1 MYLHHTHLLLAIPEY
16 SCEETT
22 FRCYDRTGIATTFV
36 FLTKRKFVQTS
47 ISAMDKTME
56 KQPIRKPKPNFN
68 FSKAITKLP
77 LSTIDDRKKRIAA
90 RTLKLHQTLPINIEE
105 LIENRVKK
113 FRDNSFI
120 FLTYAF
126 PRSSERFGPYNFI
139 EVPFS
144 KVDKHEYYTVSRHGV
159 TYWSDAENHF
169 SHLKD
174 WVDDYEKY
182 KTLSKLNFF
191 RHYRRSKAFRTW
203 RRNIKWAKYNAARQA
218 FSASSFFAMP
228 RLAKSLLY
236 MREQYMQLIYF
247 RFFDVSIMEN
257 WHLPYFVE
265 TQMVTY
271 EQVRDLLIQLNIK
284 LKEVLYDACCSTLI
298 DRGYSPQDE
307 AINCPNKKKMKEMM
321 SFTERANK
329 RKLCALLAR
338 FLGYADHMMINL
350 LHQIL
355 GESFRSLSG
364 VFRRYDL
371 ANGKEIV
378 PFMNIE
384 LLLKRTGI
392 DVDPSRDITVSFLDK
407 ICSMVV
413 ESVRGIKR
421 FQSDPYFILFT
432 EPIIMGRQEDRLC
445 GATPS
450 FDFIIDSDTELIEN
464 IQSVNLYMNAAYD
477 AVDVYILQFNKIRD
491 NYLQALSMDQNQIR
505 DETDLAKL
513 TLFCERYNAEMADLE
528 NIQESQKLG
537 LLQIKQ
543 ATFREEIIPVCQELL
558 TVLDETLPKLAM
570 EKINFVEQKGEE
582 ISTKL
587 LITPEETN
595 HYIYYFNFLEI
606 CHEHVENLEKELNYA
621 YEALKI
627 MKIYCI
633 PFRDEDKDKYLD
645 MEELV
650 VQIKDI
656 MTMKRDQKQEL
667 IDKFNLCLQT
677 DIAKIFSEV
686 EDISEQVLQEWLLD
700 VNSDPMQVRDCLID
714 LSERLTSCQRKA
726 QEYKKYQ
733 KEFRLEV
740 SRFDKLALVINEVKL
755 RQTLWDSVQQWKDSV
770 ELWNEIK
777 FFELNVEEVEALNT
791 KVLKNCAMLD
801 KNLPKNEIIPKLKLE
816 ADEFKE
822 KIPVLSYLRNPAL
835 KNRHWIKIEQILDR
849 KVSGEEDIFLH
860 TFEDANAFEEENANE
875 LMEVANMASA
885 EAGLETLLS
894 KVENAWKEL
903 ELTIVSHR
911 DARDVFILAG
921 VDEIQAILD
930 ESSINIS
937 TIAASRHVG
946 PIKAKVDEWARQLDL
961 FSRTLDEWMT
971 CQQSWIYLE
980 AIFTAPDIQRQLPH
994 EAQMFLQVD
1003 KSWKDLLRRTRKTP
1017 MALSAMTSEGVLEQL
1032 QINNVLLEKV
1042 TRCLE
1047 AYLEVKRMA
1056 FPRFYFLSNDELL
1069 EILAQTKNPH
1079 AVQPHLRKCFDAI
1092 AAIEFCKKKTETGE
1106 TVMTNDIIAMI
1117 SPEGERLTFGVGLK
1131 ARGAVEDWLSKV
1143 EESMFL
1149 SVKRYMRLGY
1159 RCYPAKDRS
1168 FWMQEHP
1175 SQVVL
1180 TVSQQQWCA
1189 NVHSILDGKGNVGM
1203 KMAAFKETLT
1213 KNLAILASIA
1223 RTNISKLVR
1232 KVLCALIT
1240 IDVHA
1245 KDSICQLVDKQIT
1258 KSSDFEWL
1266 KMLRYYW
1273 VDENDTVETK
1283 MASANLPYFYE
1294 YLGAGGVLVITPLTD
1309 RCYLCLMGAL
1319 QMDLGGAPAGPAGT
1333 GKTETTKDLA
1343 KALAIQCVV
1352 FNCSDGLDYKMMGR
1366 FFTGLAQSGAWCCF
1380 DEFNRIDIEVLS
1392 VIAQQLITIRNAKAM
1407 KMKRFIFEGREI
1419 KLKPSCAAFITMNPG
1434 YAGRTELPDNLKA
1447 LFRPISMMVPDYA
1460 LIAEVILYSEGFEAS
1475 KVLAKKMVQM
1485 YKLCSEQLSQQ
1496 DHYDFGMRAVKSV
1509 LVMAGALKRASPDQ
1523 SEDITLICALRDSN
1537 LPKFLTNDA
1546 ILFNGI
1552 LGDLFPGI
1560 DLPQAERGN
1569 LQAAIEA
1576 CMQQNNLQPVPEL
1589 VLKALQLYETM
1600 VVRWGVMLVGPTGSG
1615 KTSTLH
1621 TLACALRKL
1630 YSDMVDGPYYKPVNI
1645 QTLNPKAITMDELY
1659 GFVNLAT
1666 MEWKDGL
1673 LGLAIRSAVN
1683 VLEEE
1688 HQWVVCDGPVD
1699 AVWIENLNTVLD
1711 DNKMLC
1717 LANSERIK
1725 LTSWVHMVFEV
1736 QDLAQASPATVSRC
1750 GMVYLDPL
1758 HLGWSPLIVS
1768 WLETVEEH
1776 HLDLDLKEHIMLLFQ
1791 RYYDEMVKYI
1801 NRKCRWSIY
1810 QVNISKL
1817 TLMTQLFLLLLK
1829 QTQNINLM
1837 ERGDAKNYIF
1847 KLFTWCT
1854 LWSFAG
1860 NLLDESKIGF
1870 EKFLRSLFD
1879 KDESALLPDGS
1890 LWDYRV
1896 NTSAKVWENWI
1907 AIHAQFDYNPNIA
1920 YFDLLVPTLDTTKY
1934 GFVAEMLFRSQH
1946 PVLFTGDTGVGKSVL
1961 ARDILNRL
1969 MKENVM
1975 PIFVNFSAQTESA
1988 RTQEIIESRLER
2000 RKKTL
2005 LGAPINKKIIILID
2019 DVNMPKLD
2027 VYGSQPPI
2035 ELLRQLLDF
2044 HGLYDRD
2051 KMYWKSIVD
2060 VTLGAACAPPGGGR
2074 NTLTPR
2080 FIRHFALFSLPTPN
2094 SDTMKTIFKAIL
2106 TGFLLDFS
2114 KVLQPLAESIIE
2126 AAVAVYERISEELLP
2141 TPKKSHYVF
2150 NLRDLSKCVQGV
2162 LQADPSSYVN
2172 PVQLLRLFYHESM
2185 RIFYDRLVSEQDKS
2199 YFTQLLQDCCEKYF
2213 ETTVVH
2219 PGESVLFGDFMIFGQ
2234 PSEDRIYE
2242 EIKDSKKLKNI
2253 LIDYLEDYNSTGGK
2267 EMNLVF
2273 FLDAIEHIVRLARLL
2288 RSERGNG
2295 LLVGVSGMGKQSLS
2309 RLAAHMNGYQCNQ
2322 IALRRGY
2329 DHVCFHEDLRKI
2341 YWIAGVLSKPVVF
2354 LITDTQIVR
2363 EEFMEDINNI
2373 LNSGEVPNLFEGD
2386 EYEKIILNTRQPCIE
2401 SGFPNTSRDGIFEF
2415 FTKRVRANL
2424 HVIICMSPIGDTF
2437 RRRCR
2442 MFPSLVNCCTIDWF
2456 VKWPAEALLTVAVGY
2471 LKDVAESDV
2480 QGRHLAQVC
2489 VMMHESVE
2497 NMSEK
2502 FYREMRRYYYTTPSS
2517 YLQLLNQYRV
2527 LVHKRVEIIIQKK
2540 DRIANGLSKILE
2552 TNQVVAEMGEELKQ
2566 FVPILEEKSRNM
2578 KDLLAKLDKDN
2589 TIAEGVKRSVA
2600 KDEAEAKIK
2609 AAETQEIADEAAR
2622 DLEIVMPTLK
2632 AAQDALK
2639 ALNKNDI
2646 NELRVFQKPP
2656 KLVQFVME
2664 AVLILLGAKT
2674 DWNSAKVVMADVN
2687 FLKRLEEYDKEH
2699 IPETILKKLKT
2710 YIEHKDFQP
2719 PIIEKV
2725 SKVAKSMCQWVIAV
2739 ERFAK
2744 VYKVVEPKIQKQKAA
2759 EEELSQVMQLLKSKQ
2774 NELAEIEAKILMLMA
2789 NLDEKKRE
2797 MKVLQDHN
2805 DLTTT
2810 RLNRAGRLTS
2820 ALADEEIRWRDTV
2833 QELTAEQ
2840 FAVPGDVLVASAY
2853 VAYLGAFP
2861 INYRHE
2867 ISMNWVEECRSLNI
2881 PSSDSFDLIKI
2892 LGDSYQIRQWNMFG
2906 LPRDEISVE
2915 NGIIATQ
2922 GGRWPLMIDP
2932 QEQANR
2938 WVRNMEAANELRI
2951 IKLTDTNMMRILEIC
2966 IRQGLPMLIEDIQET
2981 LDPVLESVLLKRVFI
2996 QNGRLMIKLGD
3007 VDVDYD
3013 SNFRLYMTTKL
3024 ANPHFLPEIC
3034 IQVSLVNFLVSR
3046 GGLEDQLLADIIK
3059 IELPEM
3065 EKQRSDLIVRINADK
3080 QQLLLL
3086 EDKVLRL
3093 LYSSKGNILD
3103 DEELVDALNES
3114 KETSAVIADR
3124 LVETEKTEK
3133 TIAATREKYRILASR
3148 GAVLYFVVSSLAE
3161 IDPMYQFS
3169 LRYFSQVYCSVIA
3182 RPHVKMELSDRLT
3195 NLLNDITF
3203 TVFANISRGLLEKH
3217 KTIYGF
3223 LLTAAISKEDNEFT
3237 DQQLHF
3243 ILRGSPNQNF
3253 SVAEKPNF
3261 VSENQWFSCRYLEE
3275 NFKHFS
3281 GLSNCLHESIE
3292 IGIQDFKEN
3301 VSPKPKPAAST
3312 KDWNALLTGAEK
3324 LMLIAALKD
3333 ESLVIAITELIRFKL
3348 GNQYTEPPKNTS
3360 LPSLY
3365 EDISPTTPLVFVLSP
3380 GSDPMTAL
3388 IKFAQE
3394 KEFAEKLFSISLGQG
3409 QGPAAETLIEN
3420 GAKHGHWVFLQN
3432 CHLATSWME
3441 SMEKI
3446 VTNIAMGLQT
3456 VHDGFRL
3463 YLSSMP
3469 VKTFPTSVLQNS
3481 VKVTNEPPKGLR
3493 ANLVRS
3499 LDELDR
3505 SEFEMH
3511 VLGQQWRSMVF
3522 GLCMFHGIILERR
3535 KFGPLGWNITY
3546 EFNESDRECALRTL
3560 DIYCEREMKAPIP
3573 WDALEYINGEITYGG
3588 RVTDSWDQRCLR
3600 SILKIFSSDRIL
3612 SEDYQYSD
3620 SGLYHCPKGR
3630 KLDEYKAYANAL
3642 SIHDPPEMFG
3652 MHENANI
3659 IFNRNETMFF
3669 VNTLLDSLSGGEA
3682 LGETAL
3688 AAMDKLCLDKIQS
3701 IRSAVA
3707 RNINSDNPYPDLMKR
3722 DSKNRIP
3729 SLTTVLL
3736 QEIERFDR
3744 LLQVIHN
3751 NLNDLEK
3758 AIQGFVVMS
3767 ESLETIYRAF
3777 TNNQVPQLWHNKG
3790 FLSTKSLG
3798 SWMFDL
3804 QQRIDYVQSWIDD
3817 GLPISSWICGLF
3829 FPQSFLT
3836 GTLQTYSRQNDIPI
3850 DTLRFDFEIMG
3861 CTLNQQ
3867 VVYERRTRGQKSN
3880 SFFEDLKVPDHGILV
3895 HGLFVEAGRW
3905 DLKEGGLCDARLGE
3919 LVSRLPV
3926 VWLKPCVLLDV
3937 RNRYEAPLY
3946 KTSVRAGVLSTTG
3959 HSTNFVL
3966 SILLETKKSSDYWIL
3981 RGTALVTLITD

>member
-1 MYLHHTHLLLAIPEY
+1 ME
-16 SCEETT
+16 
-22 FRCYDRTGIATTFV
+22 
-36 FLTKRKFVQTS
+36 KRKVK
-47 ISAMDKTME
+47 ANLA
-56 KQPIRKPKPNFN
+56 KPKTIF
-68 FSKAITKLP
+68 KLP
-77 LSTIDDRKKRIAA
+77 SITNDDRKKRIAA
-90 RTLKLHQTLPINIEE
+90 RTMQLHQTTPINIEE
-105 LIENRVKK
+105 LIEKK
-113 FRDNSFI
+113 IRKLRDNSFI

-126 PRSSERFGPYNFI
+126 PRSSEHFGAYKFL

-144 KVDKHEYYTVSRHGV
+144 KVDKHEYFTVSRHGV

-169 SHLKD
+169 SPLD
-174 WVDDYEKY
+174 AWLVDYAKY

-191 RHYRRSKAFRTW
+191 RYYRYAKAFRQW
-203 RRNIKWAKYNAARQA
+203 RQNIKWEKYESARQTL
-218 FSASSFFAMP
+218 SSSLFLVMP
-228 RLAKSLLY
+228 RLAQALLY
-236 MREQYMQLIYF
+236 MREQYMQLVHF
-247 RFFDVSIMEN
+247 RYFDVSVTEN

-265 TQMVTY
+265 TQMATF
-271 EQVRDLLIQLNIK
+271 EQVRDLLIKLNKK
-284 LKEVLYDACCSTLI
+284 LREVLFVACSNTLV
-298 DRGYSPQDE
+298 DRGYSPHDE
-307 AINCPNKKKMKEMM
+307 ALNCPNKKKMKDVM

-338 FLGYADHMMINL
+338 FLGYVDHMMINL

-355 GESFRSLSG
+355 SESFRNLSN
-364 VFRRYDL
+364 VFNRYNTDKL
-371 ANGKEIV
+371 NENP
-378 PFMNIE
+378 PFMNVE
-384 LLLKRTGI
+384 LLLKSTGI
-392 DVDPSRDITVSFLDK
+392 AVDPSREIAVSFLHQM
-407 ICSMVV
+407 CTMVD
-413 ESVRGIKR
+413 ESARSIER
-421 FQSDPYFILFT
+421 FQSDPHFTLFT
-432 EPIIMGRQEDRLC
+432 EPVIMGRQEDRLC
-445 GATPS
+445 GNPPS
-450 FDFIIDSDTELIEN
+450 FDFIIEHDYELLEN
-464 IQSVNLYMNAAYD
+464 MKSINVNINKAFDL
-477 AVDVYILQFNKIRD
+477 VDQYILQFDKVRD
-491 NYLQALSMDQNQIR
+491 NFQEALLMDRNIIRNETNLSKLQV
-505 DETDLAKL
+505 
-513 TLFCERYNAEMADLE
+513 FCERYNTEMAALE
-528 NIQESQKLG
+528 NIQESQHLG
-537 LLQIKQ
+537 LLQVKQ
-543 ATFREEIIPVCQELL
+543 ATFREEIIPVCQDLL
-558 TVLDETLPKLAM
+558 SVLDETLPKLAL
-570 EKINFVEQKGEE
+570 EKINYVEQKGEE

-587 LITPEETN
+587 LIIPEETN
-595 HYIYYFNFLEI
+595 HYIYYFNFLEM

-627 MKIYCI
+627 MKIHRV

-650 VQIKDI
+650 VHITDI
-656 MTMKRDQKQEL
+656 MNTKRSQKQDL
-667 IDKFNLCLQT
+667 INKFDLCLQT

-686 EDISEQVLQEWLLD
+686 EEISEQVLQEWLLD
-700 VNSDPMQVRDCLID
+700 ANSDPAQVRDFLID
-714 LSERLTSCQRKA
+714 LSERLNSCYRKA

-740 SRFDKLALVINEVKL
+740 SRFDKLTIVINEVKL

-801 KNLPKNEIIPKLKLE
+801 KNLPKNDIIPKLKLE
-816 ADEFKE
+816 AEDFKE
-822 KIPVLSYLRNPAL
+822 KIPVLTYLRNPAL
-835 KNRHWIKIEQILDR
+835 KNRHWIKIEQILDKR
-849 KVSGEEDIFLH
+849 VAGEEDIFLH
-860 TFEDANAFEEENANE
+860 TFEDANAFEIENANE

-903 ELTIVSHR
+903 ELAVVSHR

-921 VDEIQAILD
+921 VDELQTVLD

-946 PIKAKVDEWARQLDL
+946 PIKPKVDDWSTQLDL
-961 FSRTLDEWMT
+961 FSRTLDEWMV

-980 AIFTAPDIQRQLPH
+980 AIFSAPDIQRQLPH
-994 EAQMFLQVD
+994 ETQMFLQVD
-1003 KSWKDLLRRTRKTP
+1003 KSWKDLMRRTQKSP
-1017 MALSAMTSEGVLEQL
+1017 LALSAMTAEGVLDQL
-1032 QINNVLLEKV
+1032 QINNILLDKV

-1092 AAIEFCKKKTETGE
+1092 SSIEFGKKKTETGE
-1106 TVMTNDIIAMI
+1106 SVMTNDIVAMV
-1117 SPEGERLTFGVGLK
+1117 SPEGERLTFGIGLK

-1143 EESMFL
+1143 EEAMFL
-1149 SVKRYMRLGY
+1149 AVKRYMRLGY
-1159 RCYPAKDRS
+1159 RCYPMKDRS

-1175 SQVVL
+1175 NQVVL

-1189 NVHSILDGKGNVGM
+1189 DVHSILDGTGNISRQM
-1203 KMAAFKETLT
+1203 ENFRDKLM
-1213 KNLAILASIA
+1213 KNLAISASIA

-1245 KDSICQLVDKQIT
+1245 MDTICHMVDKQIT
-1258 KSSDFEWL
+1258 NSSDFEWL

-1273 VDENDTVETK
+1273 IPENDTVETK

-1407 KMKRFIFEGREI
+1407 KMKRFLFEGREI

-1475 KVLAKKMVQM
+1475 KILAKKMVQM

-1523 SEDITLICALRDSN
+1523 PENITLICALRDSN
-1537 LPKFLTNDA
+1537 LPKFLANDA

-1552 LGDLFPGI
+1552 LGDLFPGVE
-1560 DLPQAERGN
+1560 LPEPERGS
-1569 LQAAIEA
+1569 LQGAIEA
-1576 CMQQNNLQPVPEL
+1576 CMEQSNLQRVPEL
-1589 VLKALQLYETM
+1589 VLKTLQLYETM

-1615 KTSTLH
+1615 KTSVLH
-1621 TLACALRKL
+1621 TLACALEKL
-1630 YSDMVDGPYYKPVNI
+1630 YTDIVDGPYYRPVNV

-1673 LGLAIRSAVN
+1673 LGLAIRAAVN
-1683 VLEEE
+1683 VVEEE

-1768 WLETVEEH
+1768 WLNTVKEH
-1776 HLDLDLKEHIMLLFQ
+1776 HLDLDLKEHIQILFN
-1791 RYYDEMVKYI
+1791 RYYDDMIKYL
-1801 NRKCRWSIY
+1801 NRKCRWTIH

-1817 TLMTQLFLLLLK
+1817 TMMTKLMLLLLID
-1829 QTQNINLM
+1829 TQNINLM

-1847 KLFTWCT
+1847 KIFTWSA

-1860 NLLDESKIGF
+1860 NLLDESKTGF

-1879 KDESALLPDGS
+1879 QNETTLLPDGS
-1890 LWDYRV
+1890 LWDFRI
-1896 NTSAKVWENWI
+1896 NPASKTWENWTTV
-1907 AIHAQFDYNPNIA
+1907 HLKFDYNPNIA

-1934 GFVAEMLFRSQH
+1934 GFVAEMLFKNQY

-1961 ARDILNRL
+1961 ARNILTKL
-1969 MKENVM
+1969 MKENVI
-1975 PIFVNFSAQTESA
+1975 PIFVNFSAQSESA

-2005 LGAPINKKIIILID
+2005 LGAPINKKIIIFID

-2035 ELLRQLLDF
+2035 ELLRQFLDF
-2044 HGLYDRD
+2044 RGVYDRE

-2074 NTLTPR
+2074 NILTPR

-2106 TGFLLDFS
+2106 TGFLSDFS
-2114 KVLQPLAESIIE
+2114 MAIRPLADPIIE

-2150 NLRDLSKCVQGV
+2150 NLRDLSKCIQGV
-2162 LQADPSSYVN
+2162 LQAEPSSYVN
-2172 PVQLLRLFYHESM
+2172 PIQMLRLFYHESL
-2185 RIFYDRLVSEQDKS
+2185 RIFYDRLISEHDKS

-2219 PGESVLFGDFMIFGQ
+2219 QDETVLFGDFMIFGQ
-2234 PSEDRIYE
+2234 ASDDRVYE
-2242 EIKDSKKLKNI
+2242 EIKDTKKLKSI
-2253 LIDYLEDYNSTGGK
+2253 LADYLEDYNSLGSK

-2273 FLDAIEHIVRLARLL
+2273 FMDAIEHIVRLARLL

-2309 RLAAHMNGYQCNQ
+2309 RLAAHINGHQCHQ

-2329 DHVCFHEDLRKI
+2329 DHACFHEDLRKI
-2341 YWIAGVLSKPVVF
+2341 YWIAGVLNKPIVF

-2386 EYEKIILNTRQPCIE
+2386 EYERIILNARQPCIE
-2401 SGFPNTSRDGIFEF
+2401 SGFANTTRDGIFEF
-2415 FTKRVRANL
+2415 FIKRVRANL
-2424 HVIICMSPIGDTF
+2424 HLIICMSPVGDTF

-2456 VKWPAEALLTVAVGY
+2456 VKWPAEALLSVAVGS
-2471 LKDVAESDV
+2471 LKDVSENET
-2480 QGRHLAQVC
+2480 QCKHLAQIC

-2497 NMSEK
+2497 TISER
-2502 FYREMRRYYYTTPSS
+2502 FFREMRRYYYTTPSS

-2527 LVHKRVEIIIQKK
+2527 LVNKRVEIIIQKK

-2552 TNQVVAEMGEELKQ
+2552 TNLVVAEMGEELKQ

-2578 KDLLAKLDKDN
+2578 KELLAKLDKDN
-2589 TIAEGVKRSVA
+2589 TIAEGVKRSVG
-2600 KDEAEAKIK
+2600 KDEAEAKMK
-2609 AAETQEIADEAAR
+2609 AAETQEIADEAAK
-2622 DLEIVMPTLK
+2622 DLETVMPTLK

-2656 KLVQFVME
+2656 RLVQFVME
-2664 AVLILLGAKT
+2664 AVLILLGSKT

-2687 FLKRLEEYDKEH
+2687 FLKKLEEYDKEH
-2699 IPETILKKLKT
+2699 IPETLLKKIKT
-2710 YIEHKDFQP
+2710 YVDHKDFQP
-2719 PIIEKV
+2719 QIIEKV
-2725 SKVAKSMCQWVIAV
+2725 SKVAKSMCLWVIAV
-2739 ERFAK
+2739 ERYAK
-2744 VYKVVEPKIQKQKAA
+2744 VYRQVEPKIKKQKAA
-2759 EEELSQVMQLLKSKQ
+2759 EEELNQVMQLLKSKQ
-2774 NELAEIEAKILMLMA
+2774 NELAEIEAKILMLMS
-2789 NLDEKKRE
+2789 NLDEKRRE

-2861 INYRHE
+2861 MSYRRE
-2867 ISMNWVEECRSLNI
+2867 LSIKWVEECRNLNI
-2881 PSSDSFDLIKI
+2881 PSSASFDLVKI
-2892 LGDSYQIRQWNMFG
+2892 LGDSFQIRQWNMFG
-2906 LPRDEISVE
+2906 LPRDEISIE
-2915 NGIIATQ
+2915 NAIISTQ

-2938 WVRNMEAANELRI
+2938 WVRNMETGNELRI
-2951 IKLTDTNMMRILEIC
+2951 IKLTDANMMRILEIC
-2966 IRQGLPMLIEDIQET
+2966 IRQGIPMLIEDIQET
-2981 LDPVLESVLLKRVFI
+2981 LDPVLESVLLKRIFI
-2996 QNGRLMIKLGD
+2996 LNGRPMIKLGD

-3034 IQVSLVNFLVSR
+3034 IQVCLVNFLVSR
-3046 GGLEDQLLADIIK
+3046 SGLEDQLLADIIK

-3065 EKQRSDLIVRINADK
+3065 ETQRSNLIVRINADK

-3086 EDKVLRL
+3086 EDKVLKL
-3093 LYSSKGNILD
+3093 LYSSTGNILD

-3114 KETSAVIADR
+3114 KETSIIIADR
-3124 LVETEKTEK
+3124 LIETEKTEK
-3133 TIAATREKYRILASR
+3133 AIAATREKYRILASR

-3161 IDPMYQFS
+3161 IDTMYQFS
-3169 LRYFSQVYCSVIA
+3169 LRYFSHVYCSVIA
-3182 RPHVKMELSDRLT
+3182 RPHEKMELPERLSC
-3195 NLLNDITF
+3195 LLDDITF
-3203 TVFANISRGLLEKH
+3203 TVFSNISRGLLEKH
-3217 KTIYGF
+3217 KIIYGF
-3223 LLTAAISKEDNEFT
+3223 LLAVAICKEDNEFT
-3237 DQQLHF
+3237 DDQLHF
-3243 ILRGSPNQNF
+3243 ILRGPASRNY
-3253 SVAEKPNF
+3253 SLIDKPEY
-3261 VSENQWFSCRYLEE
+3261 VTDNQWYSCRYLEDS
-3275 NFKHFS
+3275 FTKFS
-3281 GLSNCLHESIE
+3281 GLSRGLRELIE
-3292 IGIQDFKEN
+3292 ITIQDFTANLSPESKSMESTIAWN
-3301 VSPKPKPAAST
+3301 SILSVS
-3312 KDWNALLTGAEK
+3312 EK
-3324 LMLIAALKD
+3324 LMLIAALKE
-3333 ESLVIAITELIRFKL
+3333 ESLVIAITEFIRFKL
-3348 GNQYTEPPKNTS
+3348 GKQYTEPPKNTT

-3365 EDISPTTPLVFVLSP
+3365 EDISSTTPLVFVLSP

-3394 KEFAEKLFSISLGQG
+3394 KEFGEKLFSISLGQG
-3409 QGPAAETLIEN
+3409 QGPAAEALIDN
-3420 GAKHGHWVFLQN
+3420 GTKHGHWVFLQN

-3446 VTNIAMGLQT
+3446 VTNIAMSLKP
-3456 VHDGFRL
+3456 VNASFRL
-3463 YLSSMP
+3463 FLSSMP
-3469 VKTFPTSVLQNS
+3469 VKTFPVSVLQNS

-3493 ANLVRS
+3493 ANVIRS
-3499 LDELDR
+3499 LDDLDAGSFEL
-3505 SEFEMH
+3505 H
-3511 VLGQQWRSMVF
+3511 VLGQYWRNMVF

-3546 EFNESDRECALRTL
+3546 EFSESDRECALRTL
-3560 DIYCEREMKAPIP
+3560 DIYCERELKAPIP

-3588 RVTDSWDQRCLR
+3588 RVTDSWDQRCLK
-3600 SILKIFSSDRIL
+3600 SILKIFSSRRIL
-3612 SEDYQYSD
+3612 SDDYQYSD
-3620 SGLYHCPKGR
+3620 SGLYYCPKGR
-3630 KLDEYKAYANAL
+3630 SLDEYKAYANGL
-3642 SIHDPPEMFG
+3642 PIHDSPEVFG

-3669 VNTLLDSLSGGEA
+3669 IDTLLNSTSGGEA
-3682 LGETAL
+3682 LSEAAL
-3688 AAMDKLCLDKIQS
+3688 AAMDKLCLDKIQT
-3701 IRSAVA
+3701 IRSAIA
-3707 RNINSDNPYPDLMKR
+3707 KNINSDNPYPDLMKR
-3722 DSKNRIP
+3722 DNKNRIP

-3736 QEIERFDR
+3736 QEIERFDK
-3744 LLQVIHN
+3744 LLHVIHSS
-3751 NLNDLEK
+3751 LNDLEK

-3777 TNNQVPQLWHNKG
+3777 TNNQVPQLWHSKG

-3798 SWMFDL
+3798 SWILDL
-3804 QQRIDYVQSWIDD
+3804 QRRVDSVQSWIDD

-3836 GTLQTYSRQNDIPI
+3836 GTLQTYSRKNDIPI
-3850 DTLRFDFEIMG
+3850 DTLRFDFDIMN

-3867 VVYERRTRGQKSN
+3867 VIYERRIRGQKSN
-3880 SFFEDLKVPDHGILV
+3880 SFFEDLKVPDYGILV

-3905 DLKEGGLCDARLGE
+3905 DMREGGLCDARIGE

-3926 VWLKPCVLLDV
+3926 VWLKPCITLDV
-3937 RNRYEAPLY
+3937 GCRYEAPLY
-3946 KTSVRAGVLSTTG
+3946 KTSIRAGVLSTTG

-3966 SILLETKKSSDYWIL
+3966 AILLETRKPPDYWVL
-3981 RGTALVTLITD
+3981 RGTALVTLVSD

>member
-1 MYLHHTHLLLAIPEY
+1 
-16 SCEETT
+16 
-22 FRCYDRTGIATTFV
+22 
-36 FLTKRKFVQTS
+36 
-47 ISAMDKTME
+47 MDNWSDKKVKSNFT
-56 KQPIRKPKPNFN
+56 KPKATFK
-68 FSKAITKLP
+68 SVKLN
-77 LSTIDDRKKRIAA
+77 DDRKKRIAA
-90 RTLKLHQTLPINIEE
+90 RTQNLPRPSPINIEE
-105 LIENRVKK
+105 LIEKRIKK
-113 FRDNSFI
+113 FRDNSFV

-126 PRSSERFGPYNFI
+126 SRSSERFGPYLFL

-144 KVDKHEYYTVSRHGV
+144 KVDKHEYYTVSRHGI
-159 TYWSDAENHF
+159 TYWSDTENQF
-169 SHLKD
+169 SQLSE
-174 WVDDYEKY
+174 WLADYEKY
-182 KTLSKLNFF
+182 KKITKLNFF
-191 RHYRRSKAFRTW
+191 GNYRCIKVFRQW
-203 RRNIKWAKYNAARQA
+203 RQNVKWAKYETARQTLSGSL
-218 FSASSFFAMP
+218 FLVMP
-228 RLAKSLLY
+228 RLAKALLY
-236 MREQYMQLIYF
+236 MREQYEQLIHF
-247 RFFDVSIMEN
+247 RFFDVSVCEN

-265 TQMVTY
+265 TQMTTF
-271 EQVRDLLIQLNIK
+271 EQVRDLLFNLNQK
-284 LKEVLYDACCSTLI
+284 MREVLYDACTNTLT
-298 DRGYSPQDE
+298 DRGYSPHDE
-307 AINCPNKKKMKEMM
+307 ALNCANKKKLKDIM

-338 FLGYADHMMINL
+338 FLEYADHMMINL

-355 GESFRSLSG
+355 SESFRNLSN
-364 VFRRYDL
+364 VFHGYDSTQSS
-371 ANGKEIV
+371 ERT
-378 PFMNIE
+378 PFMSVE
-384 LLLKRTGI
+384 LLLKPTTI
-392 DVDPSRDITVSFLDK
+392 AVDPSREVAASFMEQ
-407 ICSMVV
+407 ICFQPLVMVV
-413 ESVRGIKR
+413 ESTRRIVR
-421 FQSDPYFILFT
+421 FQSDAYFNIFT
-432 EPIIMGRQEDRLC
+432 EPTIMGRQEDRLC
-445 GATPS
+445 GNPPS
-450 FDFIIDSDTELIEN
+450 FNFIIDNDFELLDN
-464 IQSVNLYMNAAYD
+464 IKSIHTNLNEAYD
-477 AVDVYILQFNKIRD
+477 MVDKYIFRFDKIRD
-491 NYLQALSMDQNQIR
+491 NYQQALAMDRDLIR
-505 DETDLAKL
+505 NETELEKL
-513 TLFCERYNAEMADLE
+513 RLFCQRYNSEMAELE
-528 NIQESQKLG
+528 NIQETQRLG
-537 LLQIKQ
+537 LVQVKQ
-543 ATFREEIIPVCQELL
+543 VTFREEIIPVCQDLL
-558 TVLDETLPKLAM
+558 SVLDETLPRLAL
-570 EKINFVEQKGEE
+570 EKINYVNQKGEE

-587 LITPEETN
+587 MIVPEETSQ
-595 HYIYYFNFLEI
+595 YIYYFNFLEV
-606 CHEHVENLEKELNYA
+606 CHEQVENLEKELSYA

-627 MKIYCI
+627 MKTFRI

-645 MEELV
+645 MEELMV
-650 VQIKDI
+650 HIKDI
-656 MTMKRDQKQEL
+656 MGTKRIQKRDM
-667 IDKFNLCLQT
+667 INKFDLCLHT

-686 EDISEQVLQEWLLD
+686 EEINEQVLQEWLLD
-700 VNSDPMQVRDCLID
+700 NSSDPAQIRDCLID
-714 LSERLTSCQRKA
+714 LSERLSSCQRKA
-726 QEYKKYQ
+726 QEYRKYQ
-733 KEFRLEV
+733 KEFRLDV
-740 SRFDKLALVINEVKL
+740 TRFDKLDIVINEVKL
-755 RQTLWDSVQQWKDSV
+755 RQTLWDGVQQWKDSL
-770 ELWNEIK
+770 ELWSEIK
-777 FFELNVEEVEALNT
+777 FFELNVEEVEALNN
-791 KVLKNCAMLD
+791 KILKNCAMLD
-801 KNLPKNEIIPKLKLE
+801 KNLPKNDIIPKLRLE
-816 ADEFKE
+816 AEVFKE

-835 KNRHWIKIEQILDR
+835 KNRHWIKIEQILNR
-849 KVSGEEDIFLH
+849 HLAGEEEVYLH
-860 TFEDANAFEEENANE
+860 TFEDANAFEEEIANE

-885 EAGLETLLS
+885 ESGLETLLN

-903 ELTIVSHR
+903 ELTVVSHR
-911 DARDVFILAG
+911 EARDVFILAG
-921 VDEIQAILD
+921 TDEIQTVLD

-946 PIKAKVDEWARQLDL
+946 PIKPKVDDWSKQLDL
-961 FSRTLDEWMT
+961 FSRTLDEWT
-971 CQQSWIYLE
+971 FCQQSWIYLE
-980 AIFTAPDIQRQLPH
+980 AIFSAPDIQRQLPH
-994 EAQMFLQVD
+994 ETQMFLQVD
-1003 KSWKDLLRRTRKTP
+1003 KSWKDLMRRTQKSP
-1017 MALSAMTSEGVLEQL
+1017 MALSAMTAEGVLQQL
-1032 QINNVLLEKV
+1032 QINNALLEKV

-1092 AAIEFCKKKTETGE
+1092 ARIEFGKKKTDSGE
-1106 TVMTNDIIAMI
+1106 SVMTNDIISMV

-1143 EESMFL
+1143 EEAMFL
-1149 SVKRYMRLGY
+1149 AVKRYMRLGY
-1159 RCYPAKDRS
+1159 RCYPTKDRS

-1175 SQVVL
+1175 NQIVL

-1189 NVHSILDGKGNVGM
+1189 DVHEILDGKGKVIK
-1203 KMAAFKETLT
+1203 KMLTFKDKLV
-1213 KNLAILASIA
+1213 KNLSILASIA

-1245 KDSICQLVDKQIT
+1245 MDTVCHMMEKKVN

-1273 VDENDTVETK
+1273 NSETETVETK
-1283 MASANLPYFYE
+1283 MASSNQPYFYE

-1407 KMKRFIFEGREI
+1407 QIKRFMFEGREI

-1460 LIAEVILYSEGFEAS
+1460 LIAEVVLYSEGFEAS

-1523 SEDITLICALRDSN
+1523 PEEITLICALRDSN
-1537 LPKFLTNDA
+1537 LPKFLANDA
-1546 ILFNGI
+1546 VLFNGI

-1560 DLPQAERGN
+1560 ELPEPERGS
-1569 LQAAIEA
+1569 LQGAIEA
-1576 CMQQNNLQPVPEL
+1576 CMEQNNLQTVPEL
-1589 VLKALQLYETM
+1589 ILKTLQLYETM

-1615 KTSTLH
+1615 KTTVLH
-1621 TLACALRKL
+1621 TLACALEKL
-1630 YSDMVDGPYYKPVNI
+1630 YNDIVDGHYYRPVNI
-1645 QTLNPKAITMDELY
+1645 QTLNPKAISMDELY

-1673 LGLAIRSAVN
+1673 LGLAIRAAVN
-1683 VLEEE
+1683 VPDEE

-1725 LTSWVHMVFEV
+1725 LTSWVHMIFEV
-1736 QDLAQASPATVSRC
+1736 QDLSQASPATVSRC

-1758 HLGWSPLIVS
+1758 HLGWTPLITS
-1768 WLETVEEH
+1768 WLNTVEEY
-1776 HLDLDLKEHIMLLFQ
+1776 HLDPDLKEHIHLLFN

-1801 NRKCRWSIY
+1801 NRKCRWSIH
-1810 QVNISKL
+1810 QVNVSKL
-1817 TLMTQLFLLLLK
+1817 SMMTTLLLILLK
-1829 QTQNINLM
+1829 QTQGINLM
-1837 ERGDAKNYIF
+1837 ERGDAKNYVC
-1847 KLFTWCT
+1847 KLFTWCA

-1870 EKFLRSLFD
+1870 EKLLRSLFQ
-1879 KDESALLPDGS
+1879 ESDAALLPEGS
-1890 LWDYRV
+1890 LWDYRINPV
-1896 NTSAKVWENWI
+1896 IKTWENWT
-1907 AIHAQFDYNPNIA
+1907 AVHPQFEYNPNVA
-1920 YFDLLVPTLDTTKY
+1920 YFDLLVPTLDTTTY
-1934 GFVAEMLFRSQH
+1934 GYVAEMLFREQY

-1961 ARDILNRL
+1961 ARDILNKL
-1969 MKENVM
+1969 MKENVI
-1975 PIFVNFSAQTESA
+1975 PIFVNFSAQSESA

-2005 LGAPINKKIIILID
+2005 LGAPINRKIIIFID

-2035 ELLRQLLDF
+2035 ELLRQFLDF
-2044 HGLYDRD
+2044 HGVYDRD
-2051 KMYWKSIVD
+2051 KMYWKDIVD

-2074 NTLTPR
+2074 NMLTPR
-2080 FIRHFALFSLPTPN
+2080 FIRHFALLSLPTPN
-2094 SDTMKTIFKAIL
+2094 SDTLKTIFKAIL
-2106 TGFLLDFS
+2106 IGFLSDFS
-2114 KVLQPLAESIIE
+2114 MAIRPLAEPIIE

-2150 NLRDLSKCVQGV
+2150 NLRDLSKCVQGI
-2162 LQADPSSYVN
+2162 LQADTSAYVN
-2172 PVQLLRLFYHESM
+2172 PIQMLRLFYHESM
-2185 RIFYDRLVSEQDKS
+2185 RIFYDRLICEEDKS
-2199 YFTQLLQDCCEKYF
+2199 YFKQLLQDCCEKYF

-2219 PGESVLFGDFMIFGQ
+2219 QEEAVLFGDFMVFGQ
-2234 PSEDRIYE
+2234 APEDRIYE
-2242 EIKDSKKLKNI
+2242 EIKDSKKLKGI
-2253 LIDYLEDYNSTGGK
+2253 LFDYLEDYNSTGGK

-2273 FLDAIEHIVRLARLL
+2273 FGDAIEHIVRLARLL

-2309 RLAAHMNGYQCNQ
+2309 RLAAHINGYQCNQ

-2329 DHVCFHEDLRKI
+2329 DHACFHEDLRKI
-2341 YWIAGVLSKPVVF
+2341 YWIAGVLNKPTVF
-2354 LITDTQIVR
+2354 LITDTQIVK

-2373 LNSGEVPNLFEGD
+2373 LNSGEVPSLFEGD
-2386 EYEKIILNTRQPCIE
+2386 EYEKIILNARQPCIE
-2401 SGFPNTSRDGIFEF
+2401 SGHSNTTRDGIFEF
-2415 FTKRVRANL
+2415 FIKRVRANL
-2424 HVIICMSPIGDTF
+2424 HVILCMSPVGDTF

-2456 VKWPAEALLTVAVGY
+2456 VKWPAEALLSVAVGS
-2471 LKDVAESDV
+2471 LKEVAENEV
-2480 QGRHLAQVC
+2480 QCKHLSQIC

-2497 NMSEK
+2497 TISERY
-2502 FYREMRRYYYTTPSS
+2502 YREMRRHYYTTPSN

-2527 LVHKRVEIIIQKK
+2527 LVHKRVDIILQKK

-2552 TNQVVAEMGEELKQ
+2552 TNLVVAEMGEELKQ
-2566 FVPILEEKSRNM
+2566 FVPILDEKSRNM
-2578 KDLLAKLDKDN
+2578 KELLAKLDKDN

-2609 AAETQEIADEAAR
+2609 AAETQEIADEAAK
-2622 DLEIVMPTLK
+2622 DLETVMPTLQ

-2656 KLVQFVME
+2656 KVVQFVME
-2664 AVLILLGAKT
+2664 AVLILLGSKT

-2687 FLKRLEEYDKEH
+2687 FLKKLEDYDKEH
-2699 IPETILKKLKT
+2699 ISDSILKKLKT

-2719 PIIEKV
+2719 PIVEKV
-2725 SKVAKSMCQWVIAV
+2725 SKVAKSMCLWVIAV
-2739 ERFAK
+2739 ERYAK
-2744 VYKVVEPKIQKQKAA
+2744 VYRLVEPKIKRQKDA
-2759 EEELSQVMQLLKSKQ
+2759 EEELNQVMQLLKCKQ
-2774 NELAEIEAKILMLMA
+2774 NELAEIEAKILMLMS

-2805 DLTTT
+2805 DLTTA

-2820 ALADEEIRWRDTV
+2820 ALADEEIRWRETV

-2861 INYRHE
+2861 MDYRRE
-2867 ISMNWVEECRSLNI
+2867 LSRAWVEECRSLNI
-2881 PSSDSFDLIKI
+2881 PSSDSFNLVKI
-2892 LGDSYQIRQWNMFG
+2892 LGDSFQIRQWNMFG
-2906 LPRDEISVE
+2906 LPRDEISIE
-2915 NGIIATQ
+2915 NAIISTQ

-2938 WVRNMEAANELRI
+2938 WVRNMEAENELRI
-2951 IKLTDTNMMRILEIC
+2951 IKLTDANMMRILEIC
-2966 IRQGLPMLIEDIQET
+2966 IRQGTPMLIEDVQET
-2981 LDPVLESVLLKRVFI
+2981 LDPVLESVLLKRVFV
-2996 QNGRLMIKLGD
+2996 QNGRPMIKLGD

-3013 SNFRLYMTTKL
+3013 HNFRLYITTKL

-3034 IQVSLVNFLVSR
+3034 IQVSLVTFLVSR

-3080 QQLLLL
+3080 QQLLML
-3086 EDKVLRL
+3086 EDKVLKL
-3093 LYSSKGNILD
+3093 LYSSQGNILD
-3103 DEELVDALNES
+3103 DEELMDALNES
-3114 KETSAVIADR
+3114 KETSIVIADR
-3124 LVETEKTEK
+3124 LVETEKTEM

-3148 GAVLYFVVSSLAE
+3148 GAVLYFVISSLAE

-3169 LRYFSQVYCSVIA
+3169 LRYFSHVYCSVIA
-3182 RPHVKMELSDRLT
+3182 KPHAKMNLPERLST
-3195 NLLNDITF
+3195 LLDDITF
-3203 TVFANISRGLLEKH
+3203 TVFSNISRGLLEKH
-3217 KTIYGF
+3217 KLIYGF
-3223 LLTAAISKEDNEFT
+3223 LLAVGICKESDEIT
-3237 DQQLHF
+3237 DDQLHF
-3243 ILRGSPNQNF
+3243 ILRGPSSRNF
-3253 SVAEKPNF
+3253 SVEQKPGY
-3261 VSENQWFSCRYLEE
+3261 VTDNQWFSCKYLDEA
-3275 NFKHFS
+3275 FTAFS
-3281 GLSNCLHESIE
+3281 GLSKCLHESIVVE
-3292 IGIQDFKEN
+3292 IEDYKEN
-3301 VSPKPKPAAST
+3301 LTPAPKPNESSKE
-3312 KDWNALLTGAEK
+3312 WNALLTPAEK
-3324 LMLIAALKD
+3324 LMVVAALKD
-3333 ESLVIAITELIRFKL
+3333 ESLVIAITEFIRFKL
-3348 GNQYTEPPKNTS
+3348 GKQYTEPPNNTT

-3365 EDISPTTPLVFVLSP
+3365 EDISPLTPLVFVLSP

-3388 IKFAQE
+3388 IKFAQD
-3394 KEFAEKLFSISLGQG
+3394 KEYAEKLFSISLGQG
-3409 QGPAAETLIEN
+3409 QGPAAEALIVN
-3420 GAKHGHWVFLQN
+3420 GTKLGHWVFLQN

-3441 SMEKI
+3441 SMERI
-3446 VTNIAMGLQT
+3446 INNIAMGLQPA
-3456 VHDGFRL
+3456 HDGFRL
-3463 YLSSMP
+3463 FLSSMP
-3469 VKTFPTSVLQNS
+3469 VKTFPISVLQNS

-3493 ANLVRS
+3493 ANLIRS
-3499 LDELDR
+3499 LNDLDMG
-3505 SEFEMH
+3505 SFEMH
-3511 VLGQQWRSMVF
+3511 VLGQRWRSMVF

-3560 DIYCEREMKAPIP
+3560 DIYCERELKAPIP

-3588 RVTDSWDQRCLR
+3588 RVTDNWDQRCLR
-3600 SILKIFSSDRIL
+3600 SILKIFSSDRVL
-3612 SEDYQYSD
+3612 STEYRYSE
-3620 SGLYHCPKGR
+3620 SGLYYCPEAR
-3630 KLDEYKAYANAL
+3630 NLDEYKAFANSL
-3642 SIHDPPEMFG
+3642 PIHDPPEVFG

-3659 IFNRNETMFF
+3659 IFNRNETRFF
-3669 VNTLLDSLSGGEA
+3669 VNTLLNSVTGGDSLTEA
-3682 LGETAL
+3682 AL
-3688 AAMDKLCLDKIQS
+3688 AAMDKICLDKTHT
-3701 IRSAVA
+3701 IRAAIAKS
-3707 RNINSDNPYPDLMKR
+3707 INSDNPYPDLMKR

-3744 LLQVIHN
+3744 LLSVIHS

-3767 ESLETIYRAF
+3767 ESLEAIYRAF
-3777 TNNQVPQLWHNKG
+3777 TNNQVPQLWHSKG

-3798 SWMFDL
+3798 SWIFDL
-3804 QQRIDYVQSWIDD
+3804 QQRIEYVQSWIDD

-3836 GTLQTYSRQNDIPI
+3836 GTLQTYARKNDIPI
-3850 DTLRFDFEIMG
+3850 DTLRFDFDVMT

-3867 VVYERRTRGQKSN
+3867 AIYERRARGQKSN
-3880 SFFEDLKVPDHGILV
+3880 SLFEDLKVPDTGILI
-3895 HGLFVEAGRW
+3895 HGLFIEAGRW
-3905 DLKEGGLCDARLGE
+3905 DVREGGLCDAKVGE
-3919 LVSRLPV
+3919 LIARLPV
-3926 VWLKPCVLLDV
+3926 VWLKPCVELEIG
-3937 RNRYEAPLY
+3937 RRYEAPLY
-3946 KTSVRAGVLSTTG
+3946 KTSIRAGVLSTTG
-3959 HSTNFVL
+3959 HSTNFVV
-3966 SILLETKKSSDYWIL
+3966 SILLDTKKSSEYWIL

>member
-1 MYLHHTHLLLAIPEY
+1 MEKRQDNRVKITQPKSKPFAKL
-16 SCEETT
+16 TT
-22 FRCYDRTGIATTFV
+22 FC
-36 FLTKRKFVQTS
+36 Q
-47 ISAMDKTME
+47 
-56 KQPIRKPKPNFN
+56 
-68 FSKAITKLP
+68 
-77 LSTIDDRKKRIAA
+77 DDRKKRIVA
-90 RTLKLHQTLPINIEE
+90 RTTKLYKPTPINIDE
-105 LIENRVKK
+105 LIEKRIRR
-113 FRDNSFI
+113 FRDNSFV

-126 PRSSERFGPYNFI
+126 SRSSERFGPYSFL

-144 KVDKHEYYTVSRHGV
+144 KVDKHEYYTISRHGI
-159 TYWSDAENHF
+159 TYWSDTENIF
-169 SHLKD
+169 SPLD
-174 WVDDYEKY
+174 EWIQDYSKY
-182 KTLSKLNFF
+182 KTLTKLNFF
-191 RHYRRSKAFRTW
+191 RNYRKAKALCRW
-203 RRNIKWAKYNAARQA
+203 RLNIKRTKYESARQ
-218 FSASSFFAMP
+218 SISSCLFLVMP
-228 RLAKSLLY
+228 RLSRALLY
-236 MREQYMQLIYF
+236 MREQYVQLVNF
-247 RFFDVSIMEN
+247 RFFDVSVSEN

-265 TQMVTY
+265 TQMTTY
-271 EQVRDLLIQLNIK
+271 EQVRDLLFK
-284 LKEVLYDACCSTLI
+284 LGMKMKEVLYDACCSTLV

-307 AINCPNKKKMKEMM
+307 ALNCTNKKMIKEIM

-338 FLGYADHMMINL
+338 FLGFVDHMMINL

-355 GESFRSLSG
+355 RESFRNLSN
-364 VFRRYDL
+364 VFKGYSPQDTTQQETR
-371 ANGKEIV
+371 K
-378 PFMNIE
+378 PFMMIE
-384 LLLKRTGI
+384 LHLAPTEI
-392 DVDPSRDITVSFLDK
+392 TVDPSRQTTVSFLEK
-407 ICSMVV
+407 ICTLVM
-413 ESVRGIKR
+413 ESTRSIQR
-421 FQSDPYFILFT
+421 FQSDPYFNLFT
-432 EPIIMGRQEDRLC
+432 EPVIMGRKEDRLC
-445 GATPS
+445 GAPPS
-450 FDFIIDSDTELIEN
+450 FNFIIENDLELMDNMASIHSNINTAFDTIDKYLTQFDTIREN
-464 IQSVNLYMNAAYD
+464 YQ
-477 AVDVYILQFNKIRD
+477 
-491 NYLQALSMDQNQIR
+491 QALSLNREVIR
-505 DETDLAKL
+505 GETDLDKL
-513 TLFCERYNAEMADLE
+513 RAFCHRYNAEMAELDI
-528 NIQESQKLG
+528 IQESNSLG
-537 LLQIKQ
+537 LLLVKQ
-543 ATFREEIIPVCQELL
+543 STFREQIIPVCQDILSI
-558 TVLDETLPKLAM
+558 LDEILPKLAL

-582 ISTKL
+582 ITTKL
-587 LITPEETN
+587 LIVPEETS

-606 CHEHVENLEKELNYA
+606 CHEHIDNLERELNYA

-627 MKIYCI
+627 MKIYKV

-650 VQIKDI
+650 TQMKDI
-656 MTMKRDQKQEL
+656 MNLKRSQKVDL
-667 IDKFNLCLQT
+667 INKFDLCLQT
-677 DIAKIFSEV
+677 DIARIFSEV
-686 EDISEQVLQEWLLD
+686 EEINEQVLKEWLLD
-700 VNSDPMQVRDCLID
+700 VNSDPAQIRDCLID

-726 QEYKKYQ
+726 QEYRKYQ

-740 SRFDKLALVINEVKL
+740 TRFEKLDHVINEVKL
-755 RQTLWDSVQQWKDSV
+755 RQTLWDSVQQWNESV
-770 ELWNEIK
+770 ELWSEIK
-777 FFELNVEEVEALNT
+777 FKDLNVEEIEALNT

-801 KNLPKNEIIPKLKLE
+801 KNLPKNEVIPRLKLE
-816 ADEFKE
+816 AEVFKE

-835 KNRHWIKIEQILDR
+835 KNRHWIKIEQILNR
-849 KVSGEEDIFLH
+849 KFTGEDDIYLH
-860 TFEDANAFEEENANE
+860 TFEDANAFEEDVSNE

-885 EAGLETLLS
+885 EAGLETILN
-894 KVENAWKEL
+894 KVESAWKDL
-903 ELTIVSHR
+903 ELSIVSHR

-921 VDEIQAILD
+921 TDDIQTVLD
-930 ESSINIS
+930 ESCINIS

-946 PIKAKVDEWARQLDL
+946 PIKAKVDEWGRLLDL
-961 FSRTLDEWMT
+961 FSRTLDEWIL

-980 AIFTAPDIQRQLPH
+980 AIFSAPDIQRQLPH
-994 EAQMFLQVD
+994 ETQMFLQVD
-1003 KSWKDLLRRTRKTP
+1003 KSWKDLMRRTQKTP
-1017 MALSAMTSEGVLEQL
+1017 MALTAMTAEGVLEKL

-1047 AYLEVKRMA
+1047 AYLDVKRMA

-1092 AAIEFCKKKTETGE
+1092 AKIEFGKKKKETGE
-1106 TVMTNDIIAMI
+1106 SIMSNDIIAMV

-1143 EESMFL
+1143 EEAMFL
-1149 SVKRYMRLGY
+1149 AVKRYMRLGY
-1159 RCYPAKDRS
+1159 RCYPLKDRS

-1175 SQVVL
+1175 NQIVL

-1189 NVHSILDGKGNVGM
+1189 DVHSILDSDGNIPKKLGE
-1203 KMAAFKETLT
+1203 FKNKLV
-1213 KNLAILASIA
+1213 KNLAVLASIA
-1223 RTNISKLVR
+1223 RTNIAKLVR

-1245 KDSICQLVDKQIT
+1245 MDTICHLMDKKVS

-1273 VDENDTVETK
+1273 ITENDTVETR

-1419 KLKPSCAAFITMNPG
+1419 RLKPSCAAFITMNPG

-1475 KVLAKKMVQM
+1475 KILAKKMVQL

-1509 LVMAGALKRASPDQ
+1509 LVMAGALKRASPEQ

-1537 LPKFLTNDA
+1537 LPKFLANDA
-1546 ILFNGI
+1546 ILFKGI
-1552 LGDLFPGI
+1552 MGDLFPGI
-1560 DLPQAERGN
+1560 DLPEPARGS
-1569 LQAAIEA
+1569 LQGAIEA
-1576 CMQQNNLQPVPEL
+1576 CMNQQNLQIVPEL
-1589 VLKALQLYETM
+1589 VLKTLQLYETM
-1600 VVRWGVMLVGPTGSG
+1600 VVRWGVMLVGPTGNG
-1615 KTSTLH
+1615 KTSVLH
-1621 TLACALRKL
+1621 TLARALEKL
-1630 YSDMVDGPYYKPVNI
+1630 YIDFVEGPQYKPVNI
-1645 QTLNPKAITMDELY
+1645 QTINPKAISMEELY
-1659 GFVNLAT
+1659 GYVNLAT

-1673 LGLAIRSAVN
+1673 LGLAIRTAAN
-1683 VLEEE
+1683 ILDEE

-1725 LTSWVHMVFEV
+1725 LSSWVHMIFEV

-1758 HLGWSPLIVS
+1758 HLGWSPLITS
-1768 WLETVEEH
+1768 WLNTVQECY
-1776 HLDLDLKEHIMLLFQ
+1776 LDPDLKEHILVLFKC
-1791 RYYDEMVKYI
+1791 YFEEMVKYI
-1801 NRKCRWSIY
+1801 NKKCRWGIH
-1810 QVNISKL
+1810 QVYISKL
-1817 TLMTQLFLLLLK
+1817 TMMTKLMLLLLK
-1829 QTQNINLM
+1829 DTQNINLM
-1837 ERGDAKNYIF
+1837 ERGDAKSYVF
-1847 KLFTWCT
+1847 KLFAWCAV
-1854 LWSFAG
+1854 WSLAG

-1870 EKFLRSLFD
+1870 EKFLRSLFREGD
-1879 KDESALLPDGS
+1879 VALLPEGS
-1890 LWDYRV
+1890 LWDYRI
-1896 NTSAKVWENWI
+1896 NTSAKTWENWI
-1907 AIHAQFDYNPNIA
+1907 AIHPQFEYNPNVP

-1934 GFVAEMLFRSQH
+1934 GYVAQMLFNDQN
-1946 PVLFTGDTGVGKSVL
+1946 PVMFTGDTGAGKSVL
-1961 ARDILNRL
+1961 ARDILNKL
-1969 MKENVM
+1969 MKMDVI
-1975 PIFVNFSAQTESA
+1975 PIFVNFSAQSESI

-2005 LGAPINKKIIILID
+2005 LGAPINKRIIIFID

-2035 ELLRQLLDF
+2035 ELLRQFLDCR
-2044 HGLYDRD
+2044 GVYDRD
-2051 KMYWKSIVD
+2051 KMYWKGIVD

-2074 NTLTPR
+2074 NVLTPR
-2080 FIRHFALFSLPTPN
+2080 FIRHFALLSLPTHS
-2094 SDTMKTIFKAIL
+2094 SDTLKTIFKAIL
-2106 TGFLLDFS
+2106 TGFLSDFS
-2114 KVLQPLAESIIE
+2114 MAIRPLADSMVE

-2141 TPKKSHYVF
+2141 TPKKSHYIF
-2150 NLRDLSKCVQGV
+2150 NLRDLSKCIQGI
-2162 LQADPSSYVN
+2162 LQSDSSSYVN
-2172 PVQLLRLFYHESM
+2172 PIQMLRLFYHESL
-2185 RIFYDRLVSEQDKS
+2185 RIFYDRLVCQEDKS
-2199 YFTQLLQDCCEKYF
+2199 YFIQLLQDCCEKYF

-2219 PGESVLFGDFMIFGQ
+2219 PEEKVLFGDFMVFGQ
-2234 PSEDRIYE
+2234 ATEDRIYE

-2253 LIDYLEDYNSTGGK
+2253 LIDYLEEYNSIGGK
-2267 EMNLVF
+2267 EMNLIF
-2273 FLDAIEHIVRLARLL
+2273 FTDAIEHIVRLARLL

-2309 RLAAHMNGYQCNQ
+2309 RLAAHINGYQCSQ

-2329 DHVCFHEDLRKI
+2329 DHTSFHEDLRKI
-2341 YWIAGVLSKPVVF
+2341 YWVAGVLNKPIVF
-2354 LITDTQIVR
+2354 LITDTQIVK

-2386 EYEKIILNTRQPCIE
+2386 EYEKIILNARQACIE
-2401 SGFPNTSRDGIFEF
+2401 SGYANTTRDGIFEYF
-2415 FTKRVRANL
+2415 IKRVRTNL
-2424 HVIICMSPIGDTF
+2424 HVIICMSPVGDIF

-2442 MFPSLVNCCTIDWF
+2442 MFPSLVNCCTIDWY
-2456 VKWPAEALLTVAVGY
+2456 VKWPAEALLSVAVGS
-2471 LKDVAESDV
+2471 LNDVAENEV
-2480 QGRHLAQVC
+2480 QCRHLAQIC

-2497 NMSEK
+2497 NISER
-2502 FYREMRRYYYTTPSS
+2502 FYREMRRHYYTTPSS
-2517 YLQLLNQYRV
+2517 YLQLFNQYRT
-2527 LVHKRVEIIIQKK
+2527 LVHKRINTISQKK

-2552 TNQVVAEMGEELKQ
+2552 TNQVVVEMGEELKQ

-2578 KDLLAKLDKDN
+2578 KELLAKLDKDN
-2589 TIAEGVKRSVA
+2589 SIAEGVKRSVA
-2600 KDEAEAKIK
+2600 KDEAEAKVK
-2609 AAETQEIADEAAR
+2609 ATETQEIADEAAK
-2622 DLEIVMPTLK
+2622 DLETVMPTLQ

-2687 FLKRLEEYDKEH
+2687 FLKKLEEYDKEH
-2699 IPETILKKLKT
+2699 IPETVLKKLKS
-2710 YIEHKDFQP
+2710 YVDHKDFQP

-2725 SKVAKSMCQWVIAV
+2725 SKVAKSMCLWVIAV
-2739 ERFAK
+2739 ERYAK
-2744 VYKVVEPKIQKQKAA
+2744 VYRVVEPKIKRQKAA
-2759 EEELSQVMQLLKSKQ
+2759 EDELNQVMQLLKSKQ
-2774 NELAEIEAKILMLMA
+2774 NELAEIEAKILMLVS
-2789 NLDEKKRE
+2789 NLEEKKRE

-2805 DLTTT
+2805 DLTAA

-2833 QELTAEQ
+2833 KELTAEQ

-2861 INYRHE
+2861 MDYRRE
-2867 ISMNWVEECRSLNI
+2867 LCKIWVEECRNLNI
-2881 PSSDSFDLIKI
+2881 PSSDTFSLVKI
-2892 LGDSYQIRQWNMFG
+2892 LGDSFQIRQWNMFG
-2906 LPRDEISVE
+2906 LPRDDISVE
-2915 NGIIATQ
+2915 NAIISTQ

-2938 WVRNMEAANELRI
+2938 WIRNMEAKNELRI
-2951 IKLTDTNMMRILEIC
+2951 IKLTDANMMRILEIC
-2966 IRQGLPMLIEDIQET
+2966 IRKGTPMLIEDIYES
-2981 LDPVLESVLLKRVFI
+2981 LDPVLESVLLKRVFL
-2996 QNGRLMIKLGD
+2996 QNGRFMIKLGD
-3007 VDVDYD
+3007 VDIDYD

-3046 GGLEDQLLADIIK
+3046 RGLEDQLLADIIK

-3065 EKQRSDLIVRINADK
+3065 ENQRSELIVRINADK
-3080 QQLLLL
+3080 QQLLIL
-3086 EDKVLRL
+3086 EDKVLKL
-3093 LYSSKGNILD
+3093 LYSSQGNILD

-3114 KETSAVIADR
+3114 KETSLIIADR
-3124 LVETEKTEK
+3124 LVETEKTEM

-3148 GAVLYFVVSSLAE
+3148 GAVCYFVVSTLAE

-3169 LRYFSQVYCSVIA
+3169 LRYFTQVYCSVIA
-3182 RPHVKMELSDRLT
+3182 RPHEKVELPERLRT
-3195 NLLNDITF
+3195 LLDDITF
-3203 TVFANISRGLLEKH
+3203 TVFSNMARGLLERH
-3217 KTIYGF
+3217 KVIFAF
-3223 LLTAAISKEDNEFT
+3223 LLTTTICKETNEFND
-3237 DQQLHF
+3237 DQLNF
-3243 ILRGSPNQNF
+3243 ILRGPSNRNF
-3253 SVAEKPNF
+3253 SLNEKPAF
-3261 VSENQWFSCRYLEE
+3261 VSENQWINCKFLKQNFE
-3275 NFKHFS
+3275 NLS
-3281 GLSNCLHESIE
+3281 GLTECLSELIVID
-3292 IGIQDFKEN
+3292 IGDYRCN
-3301 VSPKPKPAAST
+3301 LSPAPTPTKPSVN
-3312 KDWNALLTGAEK
+3312 WNEKTTAPEK
-3324 LMLIAALKD
+3324 LLLIAALKVED
-3333 ESLVIAITELIRFKL
+3333 LVIAITEFIRFKL
-3348 GNQYTEPPKNTS
+3348 GKQFTEPPQNTT

-3365 EDISPTTPLVFVLSP
+3365 EDISQTTPLVFILSP
-3380 GSDPMTAL
+3380 GSDPMTGL

-3394 KEFAEKLFSISLGQG
+3394 REYGEKLFSISLGQG
-3409 QGPAAETLIEN
+3409 QGPAAESLIELGVKN
-3420 GAKHGHWVFLQN
+3420 GYWIFLQN

-3446 VTNIAMGLQT
+3446 VNNIALGLKT
-3456 VHDGFRL
+3456 THNDFRL

-3469 VKTFPTSVLQNS
+3469 VNTFPISVLQNS

-3493 ANLVRS
+3493 ANLIRS
-3499 LDELDR
+3499 LNDLNVGSFEL
-3505 SEFEMH
+3505 H
-3511 VLGQQWRSMVF
+3511 VLGQRWRNMIF
-3522 GLCMFHGIILERR
+3522 GLCMFHGVILERR

-3560 DIYCEREMKAPIP
+3560 DIYCDREIQSPIP
-3573 WDALEYINGEITYGG
+3573 WAALEYINGEITYGG

-3600 SILKIFSSDRIL
+3600 SILKIFSSENIL
-3612 SEDYQYSD
+3612 STRYQYSE
-3620 SGLYHCPKGR
+3620 SGMYYCPDGQT
-3630 KLDEYKAYANAL
+3630 LEVYKAYANNL
-3642 SIHDPPEMFG
+3642 PIHDPPEIFG

-3659 IFNRNETMFF
+3659 IFNRNETQFF
-3669 VNTLLDSLSGGEA
+3669 VNTLLNSLSGGDAFGEA
-3682 LGETAL
+3682 AL
-3688 AAMDKLCLDKIQS
+3688 AAMDKICMEKIQN
-3701 IRSAVA
+3701 IRAA
-3707 RNINSDNPYPDLMKR
+3707 IAKNIITDNPYPDLMKR
-3722 DSKNRIP
+3722 DNKNRVP

-3744 LLQVIHN
+3744 LLSVIHV

-3758 AIQGFVVMS
+3758 AIQGFIVMS
-3767 ESLETIYRAF
+3767 ESLETIYRSF
-3777 TNNQVPQLWHNKG
+3777 TNNQVPQIWHSKG
-3790 FLSTKSLG
+3790 FLSTKTLG
-3798 SWMFDL
+3798 SWIFDL
-3804 QQRIDYVQSWIDD
+3804 QQRIEYIQSWFDD

-3836 GTLQTYSRQNDIPI
+3836 GTLQTFSRKNDIPI
-3850 DTLRFDFEIMG
+3850 DTLKFDFDIMS

-3867 VVYERRTRGQKSN
+3867 VIYERQIRGQKSN
-3880 SFFEDLKVPDHGILV
+3880 SLFEDLKTPESGILI
-3895 HGLFVEAGRW
+3895 HGLFIEAGRW
-3905 DLKEGGLCDARLGE
+3905 DLREGGLCDPKVGE

-3926 VWLKPCVLLDV
+3926 VLLKPCIDLEIA
-3937 RNRYEAPLY
+3937 RRYEAPLY

-3966 SILLETKKSSDYWIL
+3966 SILLPSMKPADFWIL
-3981 RGTALVTLITD
+3981 RGTALITMIAD